1 MSSYAEIIF
10 LTAAMMVFSML
21 AINTSRSYNQ
31 SRQTLYRAEAEYRA
45 IAIAQ
50 DELDKVQWIYAEEE
64 LDPDDGRYIYSDY
77 PKTITYNYGS
87 SDQYSDDFYLYAESE
102 MIEDDGSIR
111 RYQVGVTV
119 VNTTFDPD
127 IFITLNYVKSYS
139 Y

>member
-10 LTAAMMVFSML
+10 LTAAMVVFSML

-64 LDPDDGRYIYSDY
+64 LDRALEGQRAD
-77 PKTITYNYGS
+77 
-87 SDQYSDDFYLYAESE
+87 
-102 MIEDDGSIR
+102 
-111 RYQVGVTV
+111 
-119 VNTTFDPD
+119 
-127 IFITLNYVKSYS
+127 
-139 Y
+139 

>member
-1 MSSYAEIIF
+1 
-10 LTAAMMVFSML
+10 ML
-21 AINTSRSYNQ
+21 
-31 SRQTLYRAEAEYRA
+31 
-45 IAIAQ
+45 
-50 DELDKVQWIYAEEE
+50 DLD
-64 LDPDDGRYIYSDY
+64 LSH
-77 PKTITYNYGS
+77 NYGS